1 MRGLSHVV
9 TDETNFPRNG
19 RRKAELGLTILAV
32 AWATLCI
39 AAMLAVGEGIRQ
51 GVLKTA
57 QNGNGNLIYLTG
69 GMATVDHG
77 AFHQGKFLTL
87 KMDDSEVVRAL
98 PDVKSVAPTAKWKER
113 ITVGDRSSWQ
123 EPLAVTSEFQSMTN
137 LVPMAGGRWLNPLD
151 QKETRKVVVLGY
163 ELAADLFNPNEDFSW
178 FATVTLQVNPVGKK
192 VKIGNEEFIVV
203 GVLEKNSA
211 QIELGD
217 LINYSSFVPLAT
229 WKRFHVN
236 GEIGGINVQPQ
247 ADVDREALA
256 KTIRQVIARKHGA
269 SVSDEQVVQVDDMF
283 LKQKSMQQFLIGL
296 QSFLGIIGFV
306 TLAVAGVGIA
316 NVMYAT
322 VKRST
327 RDIGVR
333 MAVGATPTAIR
344 MHYLVQSLLTMMMGG
359 AFGLA
364 VTYALVSAISSI
376 PLEGNAFYEQ
386 LGKPVPELSW
396 VVVAIV
402 ILTLV
407 IIGVASAWLPAN
419 RAAKVSPLEAL
430 QSE

>member
-1 MRGLSHVV
+1 MLLPLRQIFQ
-9 TDETNFPRNG
+9 EMA
-19 RRKAELGLTILAV
+19 AEKLRLGLTILAV

-113 ITVGDRSSWQ
+113 INVGDRNSWQ

-178 FATVTLQVNPVGKK
+178 FATVTLQLNPVGKK
-192 VKIGNEEFIVV
+192 VKIGNEEFTVV

-256 KTIRQVIARKHGA
+256 KTIRQVIARKHVA

-359 AFGLA
+359 ALGLA

>member
-1 MRGLSHVV
+1 MLLPMRQISQ
-9 TDETNFPRNG
+9 EMA
-19 RRKAELGLTILAV
+19 AEKLRLGLTILAV

-87 KMDDSEVVRAL
+87 KMDDSEIVRAL

-178 FATVTLQVNPVGKK
+178 FATVTLQLNPVGKK
-192 VKIGNEEFIVV
+192 VKIGNEEFTVV

-359 AFGLA
+359 ALGLG

>member
-1 MRGLSHVV
+1 MLLPMRQIFQ
-9 TDETNFPRNG
+9 EMA
-19 RRKAELGLTILAV
+19 AEKLRLGLTILAV

-113 ITVGDRSSWQ
+113 ITVGDRNSWQ

-178 FATVTLQVNPVGKK
+178 FATVTLQVNPVGQK
-192 VKIGNEEFIVV
+192 VKIGNEEFTVV

-359 AFGLA
+359 ALGLA
-364 VTYALVSAISSI
+364 VTYVLVSAISSI

>member
-1 MRGLSHVV
+1 MLLPMRQIFQ
-9 TDETNFPRNG
+9 EMA
-19 RRKAELGLTILAV
+19 AEKLRLGLTILAV

-87 KMDDSEVVRAL
+87 KMDDSEIVRAL

-178 FATVTLQVNPVGKK
+178 FATVTLQVNPVGQK
-192 VKIGNEEFIVV
+192 VKIGNEEFTVV

-256 KTIRQVIARKHGA
+256 KTIRQVIARRYGA

-359 AFGLA
+359 ALGLG

>member
-1 MRGLSHVV
+1 MLLPMRQIFQ
-9 TDETNFPRNG
+9 EMA
-19 RRKAELGLTILAV
+19 AEKLRLGLTILAV

-87 KMDDSEVVRAL
+87 KMDDSEIVRAL

-192 VKIGNEEFIVV
+192 VKIGNEEFTVV

-211 QIELGD
+211 QIEQGD

-364 VTYALVSAISSI
+364 VTYALVSASSSI

-396 VVVAIV
+396 VVVVIV

>member
-1 MRGLSHVV
+1 MLLPMRQIFQ
-9 TDETNFPRNG
+9 EMA
-19 RRKAELGLTILAV
+19 AEKLRLGLTILAV

-178 FATVTLQVNPVGKK
+178 FATVTLQLNPVGKK
-192 VKIGNEEFIVV
+192 VKIGNEEFTVV

-359 AFGLA
+359 ALGLG

-376 PLEGNAFYEQ
+376 PLEGSAFYEQ

>member
-1 MRGLSHVV
+1 MLLPMRQIFQ
-9 TDETNFPRNG
+9 EMA
-19 RRKAELGLTILAV
+19 AEKLRLGLTILAV

-113 ITVGDRSSWQ
+113 ITVGDRNSWQ

-151 QKETRKVVVLGY
+151 QKEMRKVVVLGY

-192 VKIGNEEFIVV
+192 VKIGNEEFTVV

-269 SVSDEQVVQVDDMF
+269 SVSDEQIVQVDDMF

-344 MHYLVQSLLTMMMGG
+344 MHYLLQSLLTMMMGG
-359 AFGLA
+359 ALGLG

>member
-1 MRGLSHVV
+1 MLLPMRQIFQ
-9 TDETNFPRNG
+9 EMA
-19 RRKAELGLTILAV
+19 AEKLRLGLTILAV

-98 PDVKSVAPTAKWKER
+98 PGVKNIAPTAKWKER

-178 FATVTLQVNPVGKK
+178 FATVTLQVNPVGQK
-192 VKIGNEEFIVV
+192 VKIGNEEFTVV

-269 SVSDEQVVQVDDMF
+269 SVSDEQIVQVDDMF

-359 AFGLA
+359 ALGLG

>member
-1 MRGLSHVV
+1 MLLPMRQIFQ
-9 TDETNFPRNG
+9 EMA
-19 RRKAELGLTILAV
+19 AEKLRLGLTILAV

-87 KMDDSEVVRAL
+87 KVDDSEVVRAL
-98 PDVKSVAPTAKWKER
+98 PDVKSVAPTVKWKER
-113 ITVGDRSSWQ
+113 ITVGDRNSWQ
-123 EPLAVTSEFQSMTN
+123 EPLAVTSEFLSMTN

-178 FATVTLQVNPVGKK
+178 FATVTLQVNPVGQK
-192 VKIGNEEFIVV
+192 VKIGNEEFTVV

-211 QIELGD
+211 QIEQGD

-247 ADVDREALA
+247 ADVEREALA
-256 KTIRQVIARKHGA
+256 KTIRQVIARRHGA

-359 AFGLA
+359 ALGLG

>member
-1 MRGLSHVV
+1 MLLPMRQIFQ
-9 TDETNFPRNG
+9 EMA
-19 RRKAELGLTILAV
+19 AEKLRLGLTILAV

-39 AAMLAVGEGIRQ
+39 TAMLAVGEGIRQ

-87 KMDDSEVVRAL
+87 KMDDSESVRAL

-178 FATVTLQVNPVGKK
+178 FATVTLQVNPVGQK
-192 VKIGNEEFIVV
+192 VKIGNEEFTVV

-217 LINYSSFVPLAT
+217 LINYSSFLPLAT

-344 MHYLVQSLLTMMMGG
+344 IHYLVQSLLTMMMGG
-359 AFGLA
+359 ALGLA

>member
-1 MRGLSHVV
+1 MLLPMRQIFQ
-9 TDETNFPRNG
+9 EMA
-19 RRKAELGLTILAV
+19 AEKLRLGLTILAV

-192 VKIGNEEFIVV
+192 VKIGNEEFTVV

-211 QIELGD
+211 QIEQGD

-236 GEIGGINVQPQ
+236 GEIGGINLQPQ

-359 AFGLA
+359 ALGLG

>member
-1 MRGLSHVV
+1 MLLPMRQIFQ
-9 TDETNFPRNG
+9 EMA
-19 RRKAELGLTILAV
+19 AEKLRLGLTILAV

-178 FATVTLQVNPVGKK
+178 FATVTLQVNPVGQK
-192 VKIGNEEFIVV
+192 VKIGNEEFTVV

-359 AFGLA
+359 ALGLA

-407 IIGVASAWLPAN
+407 IIGVVSAWLPAN

>member
-1 MRGLSHVV
+1 MLLPMRQIFQ
-9 TDETNFPRNG
+9 EMA
-19 RRKAELGLTILAV
+19 AEKLRLGLTILAV

-178 FATVTLQVNPVGKK
+178 FATVTLQVNPVGQK
-192 VKIGNEEFIVV
+192 VKIGNEEFTVV

-211 QIELGD
+211 QIEQGD

-333 MAVGATPTAIR
+333 LAVGATPTAIR

-359 AFGLA
+359 ALGLG

>member
-1 MRGLSHVV
+1 MLLPMRQIFQ
-9 TDETNFPRNG
+9 EMA
-19 RRKAELGLTILAV
+19 AEKLRLGLTILAV

-87 KMDDSEVVRAL
+87 KMDDSEIVRAL

-178 FATVTLQVNPVGKK
+178 FATVTLQVNPVGQK
-192 VKIGNEEFIVV
+192 VKIGNEEFTVV

-256 KTIRQVIARKHGA
+256 KTIRQVIARRHGA

-359 AFGLA
+359 ALGLG

-376 PLEGNAFYEQ
+376 PLEGNAFYER

>member
-1 MRGLSHVV
+1 MLLPMRQIFQ
-9 TDETNFPRNG
+9 EMA
-19 RRKAELGLTILAV
+19 AEKLRLGLTILAV

-123 EPLAVTSEFQSMTN
+123 EPLAVTSEFQSMTD

-178 FATVTLQVNPVGKK
+178 FATVTLQVNPVGQK
-192 VKIGNEEFIVV
+192 VKIGNEEFTVV

-211 QIELGD
+211 QIEQGD

-359 AFGLA
+359 ALGLG

>member
-1 MRGLSHVV
+1 MLLPMRQIFQ
-9 TDETNFPRNG
+9 EMA
-19 RRKAELGLTILAV
+19 AEKLRLGLTILAV

-192 VKIGNEEFIVV
+192 VKIGNEEFTVV

-269 SVSDEQVVQVDDMF
+269 SVSDEQIVQVDDMF

-364 VTYALVSAISSI
+364 VTYALVM
-376 PLEGNAFYEQ
+376 GFQ
-386 LGKPVPELSW
+386 LSRQL
-396 VVVAIV
+396 VVLIALLFQLALA
-402 ILTLV
+402 LTLTEN
-407 IIGVASAWLPAN
+407 L
-419 RAAKVSPLEAL
+419 AL
-430 QSE
+430 DTGFQLRDA

>member
-1 MRGLSHVV
+1 MLLPMRQIFQ
-9 TDETNFPRNG
+9 EMA
-19 RRKAELGLTILAV
+19 AEKLRLGLTILAV

-77 AFHQGKFLTL
+77 AFHQGKFLKL

-178 FATVTLQVNPVGKK
+178 FATVTLQLNPVGKK
-192 VKIGNEEFIVV
+192 VKIGNEEFTVV

-359 AFGLA
+359 ALGLG

>member
-1 MRGLSHVV
+1 MLLPMRQIFQ
-9 TDETNFPRNG
+9 EMA
-19 RRKAELGLTILAV
+19 AEKLRLGLTILAV

-87 KMDDSEVVRAL
+87 KMDDSEVVRTL

-192 VKIGNEEFIVV
+192 VKIGNEEFTVV

-269 SVSDEQVVQVDDMF
+269 SGSDEQVVQVDDMY

-359 AFGLA
+359 ALGLG

>member
-1 MRGLSHVV
+1 MLLPMRQIFQ
-9 TDETNFPRNG
+9 EMA
-19 RRKAELGLTILAV
+19 AEKLRLGLTILAV

-39 AAMLAVGEGIRQ
+39 TAMLAVGEGIRQ

-192 VKIGNEEFIVV
+192 VKIGNEEFTVV

-269 SVSDEQVVQVDDMF
+269 SVSDEQIVQVDDMF

-359 AFGLA
+359 ALGLG

>member
-1 MRGLSHVV
+1 MLLPMRQIFQ
-9 TDETNFPRNG
+9 EMA
-19 RRKAELGLTILAV
+19 AEKLRLGLTILAV

-113 ITVGDRSSWQ
+113 ITVGDRNSWQ

-192 VKIGNEEFIVV
+192 VKIGNEEFTVV

-236 GEIGGINVQPQ
+236 GEIGGINVQPE

-269 SVSDEQVVQVDDMF
+269 SVSDEQIVQVDDMF

-359 AFGLA
+359 ALGLA

-407 IIGVASAWLPAN
+407 IIGGASAWLPAN

>member
-1 MRGLSHVV
+1 MLLPMRQIFQ
-9 TDETNFPRNG
+9 EMA
-19 RRKAELGLTILAV
+19 AEKLRLGLTILAV

-192 VKIGNEEFIVV
+192 VKIGNEEFTVV

-211 QIELGD
+211 QIEQGD
-217 LINYSSFVPLAT
+217 LINYSSFVSLAT

-359 AFGLA
+359 ALGLG

>member
-1 MRGLSHVV
+1 MLLPMRQIFQ
-9 TDETNFPRNG
+9 EMA
-19 RRKAELGLTILAV
+19 AEKLRLGLTILAI

-87 KMDDSEVVRAL
+87 KMDDSEIVRAL

-178 FATVTLQVNPVGKK
+178 FATVTLQVNPVGQK
-192 VKIGNEEFIVV
+192 VKIGNEQFTVV

-322 VKRST
+322 VKRTT

-359 AFGLA
+359 ALGLG

>member
-1 MRGLSHVV
+1 MLLPMRQIFQ
-9 TDETNFPRNG
+9 EMA
-19 RRKAELGLTILAV
+19 AEKLRLGLTILAV

-192 VKIGNEEFIVV
+192 VKIGNEEFTVV

-333 MAVGATPTAIR
+333 MAVGATSTAIR

-359 AFGLA
+359 ALGLG

>member
-1 MRGLSHVV
+1 MLLPMRQIFQ
-9 TDETNFPRNG
+9 EMA
-19 RRKAELGLTILAV
+19 AEKLRLGLTILAV

-98 PDVKSVAPTAKWKER
+98 PDVKSVAPTTKWKER

-178 FATVTLQVNPVGKK
+178 FATVTLQVNPVGQKI
-192 VKIGNEEFIVV
+192 KIGNEEFTVV

-359 AFGLA
+359 ALGLA

>member
-1 MRGLSHVV
+1 MLLPMRQIFQ
-9 TDETNFPRNG
+9 EMA
-19 RRKAELGLTILAV
+19 AEKLRLGLTILAV

-137 LVPMAGGRWLNPLD
+137 LVSMAGGRWLNPLD

-192 VKIGNEEFIVV
+192 VKIGNEEFTVV

-211 QIELGD
+211 QIEQGD

-359 AFGLA
+359 ALGLG

>member
-1 MRGLSHVV
+1 MLLPMRQIFQ
-9 TDETNFPRNG
+9 EMA
-19 RRKAELGLTILAV
+19 AEKLRLGLTILAV

-87 KMDDSEVVRAL
+87 KMDDSEIVRAL

-192 VKIGNEEFIVV
+192 VKIGNEEFTVV

-269 SVSDEQVVQVDDMF
+269 SVSDEQIVQVDDMF

-344 MHYLVQSLLTMMMGG
+344 MHYLVQSLLTMLMGG
-359 AFGLA
+359 ALGLA

-386 LGKPVPELSW
+386 LGKPVPELSC

-402 ILTLV
+402 ILTLM

>member
-1 MRGLSHVV
+1 MLLPMRQIFQ
-9 TDETNFPRNG
+9 EMA
-19 RRKAELGLTILAV
+19 AEKLRLGLTILAV

-178 FATVTLQVNPVGKK
+178 FATVTLQVNPVGQK
-192 VKIGNEEFIVV
+192 VKIGNEEFTVV

-211 QIELGD
+211 QIEQGD

-256 KTIRQVIARKHGA
+256 KTIRQVIARNHGA
-269 SVSDEQVVQVDDMF
+269 SVSDEQVIQVDDMF

-359 AFGLA
+359 ALGLG

>member
-1 MRGLSHVV
+1 MLLPMRQIFQ
-9 TDETNFPRNG
+9 EMA
-19 RRKAELGLTILAV
+19 AEKLRLGLTILAV

-87 KMDDSEVVRAL
+87 KMDDSEIVRAL

-178 FATVTLQVNPVGKK
+178 FATVTLQLNPVGKK
-192 VKIGNEEFIVV
+192 VKIGNEEFTVV

-211 QIELGD
+211 QIEQGD

-359 AFGLA
+359 ALGLA

>member
-1 MRGLSHVV
+1 MLLPMRQIFQEMV
-9 TDETNFPRNG
+9 
-19 RRKAELGLTILAV
+19 AEKLRLGLTILAV

-98 PDVKSVAPTAKWKER
+98 PDVKNVAPTAKWKER
-113 ITVGDRSSWQ
+113 ITVGDKSSWQ

-178 FATVTLQVNPVGKK
+178 FATVTLQLNPVGKK
-192 VKIGNEEFIVV
+192 VKIGNEEFTVV

-256 KTIRQVIARKHGA
+256 KTIRQVIARKHRA

-344 MHYLVQSLLTMMMGG
+344 MHYLVQSLLTMMVGG
-359 AFGLA
+359 ALGLG

-386 LGKPVPELSW
+386 LGKPVPELSR

>member
-1 MRGLSHVV
+1 MLLPMRQIFQ
-9 TDETNFPRNG
+9 EMA
-19 RRKAELGLTILAV
+19 AEKLRLGLTILAV

-137 LVPMAGGRWLNPLD
+137 LVPMVGGRWLNPLD

-178 FATVTLQVNPVGKK
+178 FATVTLQLNPVGKK
-192 VKIGNEEFIVV
+192 VKIGNEEFTVV
-203 GVLEKNSA
+203 GILEKNSA
-211 QIELGD
+211 QIEQGD
-217 LINYSSFVPLAT
+217 LINYSSIVPLAT

-359 AFGLA
+359 ALGLA

>member
-1 MRGLSHVV
+1 MLLPMRQIFQ
-9 TDETNFPRNG
+9 EMA
-19 RRKAELGLTILAV
+19 AEKLRLGLTILAV

-77 AFHQGKFLTL
+77 VFHQGKFLTL

-192 VKIGNEEFIVV
+192 VKIGNEEFTVV

-359 AFGLA
+359 ALGFG
-364 VTYALVSAISSI
+364 VTYALVSTISSI

>member
-1 MRGLSHVV
+1 MLLPMRQIFQ
-9 TDETNFPRNG
+9 EMA
-19 RRKAELGLTILAV
+19 AEKLRLGLTILAV

-113 ITVGDRSSWQ
+113 ITVGDRNSWQ

-178 FATVTLQVNPVGKK
+178 FVTVTLQVNPVGQK
-192 VKIGNEEFIVV
+192 VKIGNEQFTVV

-211 QIELGD
+211 QIEQGD

-359 AFGLA
+359 ALGLA

>member
-1 MRGLSHVV
+1 MLLPMRQIFL
-9 TDETNFPRNG
+9 EMA
-19 RRKAELGLTILAV
+19 AEKLRLGLTILAV

-192 VKIGNEEFIVV
+192 VKIGNEEFTVV

-247 ADVDREALA
+247 ANVDREALA

-269 SVSDEQVVQVDDMF
+269 SISDEQVVQVDDMF

>member
-1 MRGLSHVV
+1 MLLPMRQIFQ
-9 TDETNFPRNG
+9 EMA
-19 RRKAELGLTILAV
+19 AEKLRLGLTILAV

-178 FATVTLQVNPVGKK
+178 FATVTLQVNPVGQK
-192 VKIGNEEFIVV
+192 VKIGNEQFTVV

-359 AFGLA
+359 ALGLG

>member
-1 MRGLSHVV
+1 MLLPMRQIFQ
-9 TDETNFPRNG
+9 EMA
-19 RRKAELGLTILAV
+19 AEKLRLGLTILAV

-51 GVLKTA
+51 GVLRTA

-69 GMATVDHG
+69 GMASIDHG

-87 KMDDSEVVRAL
+87 KIEDVGVVQAL
-98 PDVKSVAPTAKWKER
+98 PEVKSVAPTARWNEP
-113 ITVGDRSSWQ
+113 ITVGDRGSWQ
-123 EPLAVTSEFQSMTN
+123 QPLAVTTEFAAMTN
-137 LVPMAGGRWLNPLD
+137 LAPREGGRWFNPLD
-151 QKETRKVVVLGY
+151 QKQMRKVVVLGY
-163 ELAADLFNPNEDFSW
+163 SLAADLFNPVEDFSW
-178 FATVTLQVNPVGKK
+178 FAPVTLQVDPVGQK
-192 VKIGNEEFIVV
+192 VKIGSEEFTVI
-203 GVLEKNSA
+203 GVLKKNSA
-211 QIELGD
+211 EIEQGD

-229 WKRFHVN
+229 WKRFHAN
-236 GEIGGINVQPQ
+236 GEIGGINVEPQ
-247 ADVDREALA
+247 TDANRIQLA
-256 KTIRQVIARKHGA
+256 QTIRQVIARKYGA

-344 MHYLVQSLLTMMMGG
+344 LHYLVQSLMTMMLGG
-359 AFGLA
+359 VLGLG
-364 VTYALVSAISSI
+364 VTYVLVSAISAI
-376 PLEGNAFYEQ
+376 NLDGNVFYED

-396 VVVAIV
+396 IVVTIV
-402 ILTLV
+402 IATLV

>member
-1 MRGLSHVV
+1 MLLPMRQIFQ
-9 TDETNFPRNG
+9 EMA
-19 RRKAELGLTILAV
+19 AEKLRLGLTILAV

-57 QNGNGNLIYLTG
+57 QNGNGNFIYLTG

-87 KMDDSEVVRAL
+87 KMDDSEIVRAL

-178 FATVTLQVNPVGKK
+178 FATVTLQVNPVGQK
-192 VKIGNEEFIVV
+192 VKIGNEEFTVV

-256 KTIRQVIARKHGA
+256 KTIRQVIARRHGA

-359 AFGLA
+359 ALGLA

>member
-1 MRGLSHVV
+1 MLLPMRQIFQ
-9 TDETNFPRNG
+9 EMA
-19 RRKAELGLTILAV
+19 AEKLRLGLTILAV

-87 KMDDSEVVRAL
+87 KMDDSEIVRAL

-178 FATVTLQVNPVGKK
+178 FATVTLQVNPVGQKI
-192 VKIGNEEFIVV
+192 KIGNEEFTVV

-359 AFGLA
+359 ALGLG

-376 PLEGNAFYEQ
+376 PIEGNAFYEQ

>member
-1 MRGLSHVV
+1 MLLPMRQIFQ
-9 TDETNFPRNG
+9 EMA
-19 RRKAELGLTILAV
+19 AEKLRLGLTILAV

-178 FATVTLQVNPVGKK
+178 FATVTLQLNPVGKK
-192 VKIGNEEFIVV
+192 VKIGNEEFTVV

-359 AFGLA
+359 ALGLA
-364 VTYALVSAISSI
+364 ATYALVSAISSI

-386 LGKPVPELSW
+386 LGKPVPEMSW

>member
-1 MRGLSHVV
+1 MLLPMRQIFQ
-9 TDETNFPRNG
+9 EMA
-19 RRKAELGLTILAV
+19 AEKLRLGLTILAV

-39 AAMLAVGEGIRQ
+39 SAMLAVGEGIRQ

-178 FATVTLQVNPVGKK
+178 FATVTLQVNPVGQK

-211 QIELGD
+211 QIEQGD

-269 SVSDEQVVQVDDMF
+269 SVSDEQVIQVDDMF

-359 AFGLA
+359 ALGLG

-402 ILTLV
+402 ILTLM